1 VVCFRANEFVSKAE
15 QSLHESKALRSKVY
29 KMSKT
34 PVAAASATYRKA
46 VNGIAEALDQE
57 PSHSRYPSL
66 DFEAALEGIP
76 EAIKERAIEWYIR
89 GIKRGMA
96 KATDL
101 MAEGKIY
108 VQYGTVFAP
117 PRIEVKVRT
126 KHVGKWESHSVK
138 VQATEIGF
146 E

>member
-1 VVCFRANEFVSKAE
+1 MTKPS
-15 QSLHESKALRSKVY
+15 
-29 KMSKT
+29 
-34 PVAAASATYRKA
+34 VAAASATYRKA

-57 PSHSRYPSL
+57 PSHSKYPSL

-76 EAIKERAIEWYIR
+76 DTIKEQAIEWYIR

-101 MAEGKIY
+101 MAEGTIY
-108 VQYGTVFAP
+108 VHDGIIHAP
-117 PRIEVKVRT
+117 AKMVLKVRT
-126 KHVGKWESHSVK
+126 KHKGGDWERHVVSVR
-138 VQATEIGF
+138 ATEIGF

>member
-1 VVCFRANEFVSKAE
+1 
-15 QSLHESKALRSKVY
+15 
-29 KMSKT
+29 MSKS
-34 PVAAASATYRKA
+34 PVGAASATYRKA
-46 VNGIAEALDQE
+46 VNGIAEALDVE

-66 DFEAALEGIP
+66 DFEAALETIP
-76 EAIKERAIEWYIR
+76 EAIREQAIEWYIR

-108 VQYGTVFAP
+108 VHEDGTLRAP
-117 PRIEVKVRT
+117 AKMEVKVRT
-126 KHVGKWESHSVK
+126 RLRGEEWERHALNVK
-138 VQATEIGF
+138 ATEIGF

>member
-1 VVCFRANEFVSKAE
+1 
-15 QSLHESKALRSKVY
+15 
-29 KMSKT
+29 MSNS
-34 PVAAASATYRKA
+34 PISAASATYRKA

-57 PSHSRYPSL
+57 PNHSSRPSL

-76 EAIKERAIEWYIR
+76 EAIKLRAIEWYIR

-101 MAEGKIY
+101 MAEQKIY
-108 VQYGTVFAP
+108 VQEGTVYAP
-117 PRIEVKVRT
+117 KTIKVKVRT
-126 KHVGKWESHSVK
+126 KLSGGAWERQEIIVK
-138 VQATEIGF
+138 SNEIGF

>member
-1 VVCFRANEFVSKAE
+1 
-15 QSLHESKALRSKVY
+15 
-29 KMSKT
+29 MSNS
-34 PVAAASATYRKA
+34 PISAASATYRKA

-57 PSHSRYPSL
+57 PNHSRHPSL

-76 EAIKERAIEWYIR
+76 DAIKQKAIEWYIR

-101 MAEGKIY
+101 MAEQKIY
-108 VQYGTVFAP
+108 VREGTVYAP
-117 PRIEVKVRT
+117 KTIKVKVRT
-126 KHVGKWESHSVK
+126 KPSGSEWERQEIV
-138 VQATEIGF
+138 VQAREIGF

>member
-1 VVCFRANEFVSKAE
+1 MRN
-15 QSLHESKALRSKVY
+15 H
-29 KMSKT
+29 MSNS
-34 PVAAASATYRKA
+34 PISAASATYRKA

-57 PSHSRYPSL
+57 PNHSSRPSL

-76 EAIKERAIEWYIR
+76 DAIKSRAIEWYIR

-101 MAEGKIY
+101 MAEQKIY
-108 VQYGTVFAP
+108 VQEGTVYAP
-117 PRIEVKVRT
+117 KTIKVKVRT
-126 KHVGKWESHSVK
+126 KLSGGEWERQEIIVK
-138 VQATEIGF
+138 SNEIGF